1 MHSIWSWNFAIAIE
15 YLLQELVLEL
25 TTVCWNALKPGV
37 QLSHEACMIGYQPM
51 CLTTLSLG
59 F

>member
-25 TTVCWNALKPGV
+25 TTVCWNTLKPGV
-37 QLSHEACMIGYQPM
+37 QLSHEACMIGY
-51 CLTTLSLG
+51 
-59 F
+59 